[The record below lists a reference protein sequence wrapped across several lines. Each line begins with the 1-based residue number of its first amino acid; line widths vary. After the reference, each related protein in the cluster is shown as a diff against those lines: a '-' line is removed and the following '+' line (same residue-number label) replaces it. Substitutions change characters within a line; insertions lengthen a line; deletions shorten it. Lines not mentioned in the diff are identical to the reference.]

1 MQQNPTHLP
10 QTALI
15 ERVRQLCRADEQVIA
30 ALMFG
35 SFASVVDRTADGPY
49 LKYTHVVDD

>member
-30 ALMFG
+30 ALMFD

-49 LKYTHVVDD
+49 LKYTHVVDG